1 MENTNWADAIDVA
14 ITVCDRDGRILA
26 MNERSK
32 ATFAKDGGG
41 ALVGRSLF
49 DCHGAASAA
58 QIRALIAEGR
68 TNAYTIE
75 KAGVRKL
82 IYQTPWRAGGAVAGI
97 VELSLVVPGSMPHR
111 VRAPA
116 P

>member
-1 MENTNWADAIDVA
+1 MEDLRWADALGAA
-14 ITVCDRDGRILA
+14 ITVCDRDGVILA

-49 DCHGAASAA
+49 ACHGAASAEL
-58 QIRALIAEGR
+58 IRALVAEGR

-75 KAGVRKL
+75 KGGVRKL
-82 IYQTPWRAGGAVAGI
+82 IYQTPWYADGAVAGL
-97 VELSLVVPGSMPHR
+97 VELSLPIPAEMPHH
-111 VRAPA
+111 VRS
-116 P
+116 